1 MLEMTKKAM
10 GDLAKKLKFTRGRG
24 QEVGELWCVRLN
36 SGLFGV
42 RWERTKRVLEQCG
55 MDLHVVGPEEEVVGV
70 GRGVENRKSGGERDG
85 GRDGEREKAE
95 AEAGSTTVESRA
107 EDLRKGIEGPVAVGN
122 QPVAAGAEP
131 STKRKKSKS
140 EHQAPE
146 MGSEP
151 TNAAASA
158 ALSSVPP
165 QPEKHKKH
173 KKSTREPEPGEPVTT
188 IDRPKADDRVDPSAR
203 TDKKRR
209 RRDGRAEEKAEAEGE
224 GKAVPVPV
232 QDQEM
237 KKKRKKGKME
247 RGAE

>member
-1 MLEMTKKAM
+1 M

-70 GRGVENRKSGGERDG
+70 GKGEKNGKGGGERG
-85 GRDGEREKAE
+85 GGREKAE
-95 AEAGSTTVESRA
+95 AEPGSTMVESRA
-107 EDLRKGIEGPVAVGN
+107 EDLRKGIEGPVVVGN
-122 QPVAAGAEP
+122 DPVAAGAEP
-131 STKRKKSKS
+131 STKRKKSKR
-140 EHQAPE
+140 ERQAPE
-146 MGSEP
+146 VQREP
-151 TNAAASA
+151 SDAEASA

-165 QPEKHKKH
+165 QPDKPKKH
-173 KKSTREPEPGEPVTT
+173 KNSIRGPEPSEPVTT
-188 IDRPKADDRVDPSAR
+188 VDRPKADTRVNPSAR

-209 RRDGRAEEKAEAEGE
+209 RRDGEAHGKGEAEGD
-224 GKAVPVPV
+224 

-237 KKKRKKGKME
+237 KKKRKKVKKE